1 MSVFNVIIK
10 IFLIKTIGFYGE
22 ETATRFC
29 IIVIVGFSN
38 RKSMPSTVP
47 LTIFWGDEIGTIG
60 IIMLSCVYVEV
71 TNRRVLAGSEATS
84 GTIHLCDAWAC
95 RSNLCELESA
105 SWTRY

>member
-60 IIMLSCVYVEV
+60 IIMLSCVYVKKCGVDEAAL
-71 TNRRVLAGSEATS
+71 RRDAFVRLKPYDDFGVLF
-84 GTIHLCDAWAC
+84 
-95 RSNLCELESA
+95 
-105 SWTRY
+105 YF

>member
-47 LTIFWGDEIGTIG
+47 LTILWGDEIGTIG

-71 TNRRVLAGSEATS
+71 TNRRVLAGEVP
-84 GTIHLCDAWAC
+84 TIP
-95 RSNLCELESA
+95 
-105 SWTRY
+105 